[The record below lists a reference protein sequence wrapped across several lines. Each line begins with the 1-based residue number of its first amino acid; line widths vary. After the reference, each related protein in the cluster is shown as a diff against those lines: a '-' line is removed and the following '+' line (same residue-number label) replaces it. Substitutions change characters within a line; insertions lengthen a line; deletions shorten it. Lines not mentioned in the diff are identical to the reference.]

1 MARMS
6 IAYGGIVAF
15 LFRGMNVV
23 VALVTMVLTSNQLG
37 ADGRG
42 TFVLGITAVG
52 IVSAL
57 TGGLTASAGYQV
69 SNRRREPGVVLLS
82 GSTLAG
88 ALGVLAI
95 VAGFAVTAALHGE
108 VSKEALAVAFACAAV
123 ILNSVIAGVFLGHGA
138 LVRYNVALVAPPL
151 LSLSLIAIDFFLL
164 DQVNPGAALAAFAL
178 GQWLTFPLLLVLGAR
193 TMLRNLKFDGGLT
206 AALARFALVAA
217 VSSGVS
223 YLNYRADTFV
233 VEHFEG
239 KSGVAIYSGAVYIA
253 ESVWQFSGSLALATY
268 ARIGSLDRQGA
279 AELTTRV
286 MRHTLVILGAVCA
299 VLFAAANIIVDTF
312 FNKEFAGMATAL
324 RILLPGTLIYGL
336 AAAFS
341 GFYTYQRGIPWAA
354 AVVAGV
360 GLAIDLSLDFVLV
373 PKMGVNGA
381 SLASA
386 LAYGV
391 AMLGAIAFFLR
402 DTGTSPATVFRFG
415 RADIDDYRDLFSRLR
430 AVVMK
435 STPAAQ

>member
-1 MARMS
+1 
-6 IAYGGIVAF
+6 
-15 LFRGMNVV
+15 
-23 VALVTMVLTSNQLG
+23 VTPG
-37 ADGRG
+37 
-42 TFVLGITAVG
+42 
-52 IVSAL
+52 SAL
-57 TGGLTASAGYQV
+57 W
-69 SNRRREPGVVLLS
+69 
-82 GSTLAG
+82 
-88 ALGVLAI
+88 
-95 VAGFAVTAALHGE
+95 
-108 VSKEALAVAFACAAV
+108 
-123 ILNSVIAGVFLGHGA
+123 
-138 LVRYNVALVAPPL
+138 
-151 LSLSLIAIDFFLL
+151 
-164 DQVNPGAALAAFAL
+164 AFAL
-178 GQWLTFPLLLVLGAR
+178 GQWITFPLLLVLGSA
-193 TMLRNLKFDGGLT
+193 TMLHDLRFDGHLT
-206 AALARFALVAA
+206 TALASFAVVAA

-268 ARIGSLDRQGA
+268 ARIGALDRHAA

-299 VLFAAANIIVDTF
+299 ILFVGANVIVDTF

-324 RILLPGTLIYGL
+324 RILLPGTLLYGL

-360 GLAIDLSLDFVLV
+360 GLVIDLSLDFVLV
-373 PKMGVNGA
+373 PRMGVNGA

-386 LAYGV
+386 LAYGF
-391 AMLGAIAFFLR
+391 AIIGAIAFFLR

-415 RADIDDYRDLFSRLR
+415 RADVDDYRVLISRLR
-430 AVVMK
+430 AAVLHA
-435 STPAAQ
+435 PAVD

>member
-1 MARMS
+1 MS

-23 VALVTMVLTSNQLG
+23 VALVTLVLTSNQLG

-69 SNRRREPGVVLLS
+69 SNQRREPGVVLLS
-82 GSTLAG
+82 GSALAG

-138 LVRYNVALVAPPL
+138 LVRYNIALVAPPL
-151 LSLSLIAIDFFLL
+151 LSLLFIAVDFFVL
-164 DQVNPGAALAAFAL
+164 DRVNPAAALAAFAL
-178 GQWLTFPLLLVLGAR
+178 GQWITFPLLLALGAQ
-193 TMLRNLKFDGGLT
+193 TMLRNIRFDGGLA

-217 VSSGVS
+217 LSSGVS

-268 ARIGSLDRQGA
+268 ARIGSLDRQDA

-299 VLFAAANIIVDTF
+299 VLFATANIIVDTF

-354 AVVAGV
+354 AVVAGI
-360 GLAIDLSLDFVLV
+360 GLAIDLGLDFVLV
-373 PKMGVNGA
+373 PRMGVNGA

-386 LAYGV
+386 LAYGI

-415 RADIDDYRDLFSRLR
+415 RADIEDYRVLFTRLR
-430 AVVMK
+430 AVV
-435 STPAAQ
+435 SRAPAVE